1 MIRLIH
7 NQTVVGAILVDDIDD
22 GLPNKEVH
30 RLGSLGDPKAYE
42 RDGYANKPKQGC
54 YLQYSHTA
62 PNGSIVAGHVTLQQ
76 TNKVTESLFKGKI
89 AKMSSTPPAGK
100 ANPSAGFPLITVIT
114 GLTQASFAEPIIS
127 AAAHGPPTTITAPTP
142 SPTTP
147 VVPPNTFLSITPDI
161 SSVTFAKGSGAT
173 LPVTRYGGQTLT
185 QAQIVADGG
194 SFAAGA
200 ISINAASFTG
210 GPSVAPVA
218 GNTVYVTSN
227 EQNSNTFTL
236 T

>member
-7 NQTVVGAILVDDIDD
+7 NQTVVGGILVDDIDD

-42 RDGYANKPKQGC
+42 RDGYANKPKQQA
-54 YLQYSHTA
+54 YIPYSHTA
-62 PNGSIVAGHVTLQQ
+62 PNGSVVPGYITLQQ
-76 TNKVTESLFKGKI
+76 TNKVTDSQGKGKI
-89 AKMSSTPPAGK
+89 FKLSSKPATTLPGSS
-100 ANPSAGFPLITVIT
+100 NFPLVTLVT
-114 GLTQASFAEPIIS
+114 GITQAQLAEAVIS
-127 AAAHGPPTTITAPTP
+127 AAAHGPPTTITGSAG
-142 SPTTP
+142 
-147 VVPPNTFLSITPDI
+147 TFVSVTPDV
-161 SSVTFAKGSGAT
+161 STVTFGKGAGAT

-185 QAQIVADGG
+185 STQIVADGG

-200 ISINAASFTG
+200 ISIAAASFTG
-210 GPSVAPVA
+210 GPSVAPIA
-218 GNTVYVTSN
+218 MNTVYVTSN